1 MKKKGC
7 FLKIIIALTIVVA
20 VILYIVQNH
29 LDDVVIN
36 PAKRVISSFVTNEAF
51 KHLTYI
57 KNTSEKDSLKIL
69 LSDYLKDKITKTKSL
84 NTEDLDWLVDSIKVV
99 VTDSLITKD
108 DLNKIKEL
116 INLKDYE
123 EPKKN

>member
-7 FLKIIIALTIVVA
+7 FLKIIIALTIIIA

-36 PAKRVISSFVTNEAF
+36 PAKKVISSFMVSGAF

-57 KNTSEKDSLKIL
+57 KETPEKDSLKIL
-69 LSDYLKDKITKTKSL
+69 LRDYVKDKISKSKSI
-84 NTEDLDWLVDSIKVV
+84 NSDDLDWLLDSIKVV
-99 VTDSLITKD
+99 ATDSLFTKD

-116 INLKDYE
+116 INLKNYE
-123 EPKKN
+123 KSKKN

>member
-7 FLKIIIALTIVVA
+7 FLKIIIALTIIIA

-36 PAKRVISSFVTNEAF
+36 PAKKVISSFMVSGAF

-57 KNTSEKDSLKIL
+57 KETPEKDSLKIL
-69 LSDYLKDKITKTKSL
+69 LKDYVKDKISKSKSI
-84 NTEDLDWLVDSIKVV
+84 NTDDLDWLLDSIKVV
-99 VTDSLITKD
+99 ATDSLITKD

-116 INLKDYE
+116 INLKNYE
-123 EPKKN
+123 KSKKN

>member
-7 FLKIIIALTIVVA
+7 FLKIIIVLTIVIA
-20 VILYIVQNH
+20 AILYIVQNH

-36 PAKRVISSFVTNEAF
+36 PAKRVISTFITNGAF
-51 KHLTYI
+51 KQLTYI
-57 KNTSEKDSLKIL
+57 KNTPEKDSLKIL
-69 LSDYLKDKITKTKSL
+69 LNDYLKDKITKTKSL
-84 NTEDLDWLVDSIKVV
+84 NTEDLDWLIDSVKVF

-116 INLKDYE
+116 INIKDHE
-123 EPKKN
+123 KPKKN

>member
-29 LDDVVIN
+29 LDDVIT
-36 PAKRVISSFVTNEAF
+36 PAKRVISTFVTNEAF
-51 KHLTYI
+51 KQLTYI
-57 KNTSEKDSLKIL
+57 KDAPEKDSLKVL
-69 LSDYLKDKITKTKSL
+69 LNDYLKEKITKTKSL
-84 NTEDLDWLVDSIKVV
+84 NTEDLDWLIDSVKVF
-99 VTDSLITKD
+99 VTDSLITKN

-116 INLKDYE
+116 INLKDHE
-123 EPKKN
+123 KPKKN

>member
-7 FLKIIIALTIVVA
+7 FLKIIIALTIIIA

-36 PAKRVISSFVTNEAF
+36 PAKKVISSFMVSGAF

-57 KNTSEKDSLKIL
+57 KETPEKDSLKIL
-69 LSDYLKDKITKTKSL
+69 LKDYVKDKISKSKSI
-84 NTEDLDWLVDSIKVV
+84 NSDDLDWLLDSIKVV
-99 VTDSLITKD
+99 ATDSLITKD

-116 INLKDYE
+116 INLKNYE
-123 EPKKN
+123 KSKKN

>member
-29 LDDVVIN
+29 LDDVIN
-36 PAKRVISSFVTNEAF
+36 PAKRVISTFVTNEAF
-51 KHLTYI
+51 KQLTYI
-57 KNTSEKDSLKIL
+57 KDAPEKDSLKVL
-69 LSDYLKDKITKTKSL
+69 LNDYLKEKITKTKSL
-84 NTEDLDWLVDSIKVV
+84 NTEDLDWLIDSVKVF
-99 VTDSLITKD
+99 VTDSLITKE

-116 INLKDYE
+116 INLKDHE
-123 EPKKN
+123 KPKKN